1 MHMLVDLMIHN
12 SWSDIDSI
20 LVKSTKKIRPRFV
33 KIEKYPP
40 SFGERK
46 IDLKNGLAEG
56 KKAIFN
62 TKLSIRFG
70 TNQPLAELVPNHAC

>member
-12 SWSDIDSI
+12 SWSDIDVKS
-20 LVKSTKKIRPRFV
+20 LVKRKNYQKDTTMFWLKIKKNETP
-33 KIEKYPP
+33 
-40 SFGERK
+40 
-46 IDLKNGLAEG
+46 KNAASQLE
-56 KKAIFN
+56 KAIFN